1 MEWPARSERQP
12 IGIIGIFLL
21 NLQPLSDHAFVI
33 ICWPMNAAPP
43 TDLRRYLIALVSL
56 TLVQVVATMGFNQA
70 SVLAPAAAPELGVEA
85 ADVAYYVSLVYLA
98 AMLSTLGGGTINR
111 RLGPIR
117 FIQAGLTV
125 AAVGSFMFAVG
136 GVALAALSAFVVGL
150 GSGPLT
156 IASSHILARVTP
168 PRLANVTFS
177 LKQSGVP
184 LGFAICGAALP
195 TLALDFGWRWAAAS
209 IGFVSIAT
217 AIAVQPLRAMYD
229 DERSG
234 RGRRPTVVEIFE
246 PLKLA
251 WRDPILRPMCF
262 IGMLFSATQAI
273 VVNFTVVYAVDGL
286 QMSYVLAGA
295 LLSAATVTGAFG
307 RVFWG
312 AVADLL
318 RKPSAVLA
326 GIGALIATAATA
338 MAFST
343 PAWPVAAVY
352 LVCIVLGGT
361 AVGWNGVF
369 IAESALRAPPGRAAE
384 FTGATQLFVFS
395 GALLSPLLFRG
406 VLAITDA
413 YAVGYLLLAA
423 GVAAASLFLARAAVG
438 R

>member
-1 MEWPARSERQP
+1 MS
-12 IGIIGIFLL
+12 
-21 NLQPLSDHAFVI
+21 
-33 ICWPMNAAPP
+33 AAP

-70 SVLAPAAAPELGVEA
+70 SVLAPAAAPELGVAA

-98 AMLSTLGGGTINR
+98 AMISTLGGGAINR

-117 FIQAGLTV
+117 FIQAGLMV
-125 AAVGSFMFAVG
+125 AALGSFVFAAG
-136 GVALAALSAFVVGL
+136 GVALAALSALIVGL

-156 IASSHILARVTP
+156 IASSHILARVSP

-184 LGFAICGAALP
+184 VGFAICGAALP
-195 TLALDFGWRWAAAS
+195 TLALDLGWRWAAAS
-209 IGFVSIAT
+209 VGLISIAT
-217 AIAVQPLRAMYD
+217 ALAVQPLRALYD
-229 DERSG
+229 DERDAG
-234 RGRRPTVVEIFE
+234 RVARLPSLAEIFE
-246 PLKLA
+246 PLRLA

-286 QMSYVLAGA
+286 RMSYVLAGA
-295 LLSAATVTGAFG
+295 LLSTATVTGAVG

-312 AVADLL
+312 AIADLL
-318 RKPSAVLA
+318 RRPSAVLA
-326 GIGALIATAATA
+326 GIGALIAVAAIA

-343 PAWPVAAVY
+343 PAWPTTAVY
-352 LVCIVLGGT
+352 VVCIVLGGT

-369 IAESALRAPPGRAAE
+369 IAESASRAPPGRAAE

-406 VLAITDA
+406 VLAITHA
-413 YAVGYLLLAA
+413 YEAGYLLLAA
-423 GVAAASLFLARAAVG
+423 GVAAASFFLARAASRG
-438 R
+438 

>member
-1 MEWPARSERQP
+1 
-12 IGIIGIFLL
+12 
-21 NLQPLSDHAFVI
+21 
-33 ICWPMNAAPP
+33 MNAAAPP

-56 TLVQVVATMGFNQA
+56 TLVQLVATMGFNQA

-117 FIQAGLTV
+117 FIQAGLLV
-125 AAVGSFMFAVG
+125 AAVGSFLFAVG
-136 GVALAALSAFVVGL
+136 GLALAALSAFVVGL

-156 IASSHILARVTP
+156 IASSHILAKVSP

-184 LGFAICGAALP
+184 LGFAICGALLP

-209 IGFVSIAT
+209 IGFISIAT
-217 AIAVQPLRAMYD
+217 AIAVQPLRGLYD
-229 DERSG
+229 EDRHAS
-234 RGRRPTVVEIFE
+234 RGTRLPTLAEIFE
-246 PLKLA
+246 PLGLA

-286 QMSYVLAGA
+286 KMSYVLAGA

-312 AVADLL
+312 AIADLL

-326 GIGALIATAATA
+326 GIGALIAVAATA

-343 PAWPVAAVY
+343 PAWPTVAVY
-352 LVCIVLGGT
+352 FVFIVLGGT

-406 VLAITDA
+406 VLAVTNS
-413 YAVGYLLLAA
+413 YEVGYLLLAA
-423 GVAAASLFLARAAVG
+423 GVATASLFLAKAAMG

>member
-1 MEWPARSERQP
+1 MS
-12 IGIIGIFLL
+12 
-21 NLQPLSDHAFVI
+21 S
-33 ICWPMNAAPP
+33 AAP
-43 TDLRRYLIALVSL
+43 TDLRRYLIALISL

-70 SVLAPAAAPELGVEA
+70 SVLAPAAAPALGVAA

-98 AMLSTLGGGTINR
+98 AMISTLGGGAINR

-117 FIQAGLTV
+117 FIQTGLTV
-125 AAVGSFMFAVG
+125 AAIGSFVFAVG
-136 GVALAALSAFVVGL
+136 GVAMAALSALIVGL

-156 IASSHILARVTP
+156 IASSHILARVSP

-184 LGFAICGAALP
+184 VGFAICGAVLP

-209 IGFVSIAT
+209 IGFLSIAT
-217 AIAVQPLRAMYD
+217 VIAVQPLRRLYD
-229 DERSG
+229 EEQTSG
-234 RGRRPTVVEIFE
+234 PSRQRFLPTVAEIFE
-246 PLKLA
+246 PLRLA

-286 QMSYVLAGA
+286 KMSYVLAGT
-295 LLSAATVTGAFG
+295 LLSAATVAGAFG

-312 AVADLL
+312 ALADLL
-318 RKPSAVLA
+318 RKPTAVLA
-326 GIGALIATAATA
+326 GIGGIVAVAATA
-338 MAFST
+338 MSFTT
-343 PAWPVAAVY
+343 PSWPTTAIYAT
-352 LVCIVLGGT
+352 CIVLGGT

-369 IAESALRAPPGRAAE
+369 IAESAYRAPPGRAAE

-395 GALLSPLLFRG
+395 GALISPLLFRA
-406 VLAITDA
+406 VLAITHSYEA
-413 YAVGYLLLAA
+413 GYLLLAA
-423 GVAAASLFLARAAVG
+423 GVAVCSFFLARVAM

>member
-1 MEWPARSERQP
+1 
-12 IGIIGIFLL
+12 
-21 NLQPLSDHAFVI
+21 
-33 ICWPMNAAPP
+33 MNAAPP
-43 TDLRRYLIALVSL
+43 TDVRRYLIALVSL

-117 FIQAGLTV
+117 FIQAGLAV
-125 AAVGSFMFAVG
+125 AAVGSFVFAAG
-136 GVALAALSAFVVGL
+136 GVALAALSAFIVGL

-156 IASSHILARVTP
+156 IASSHILAKVTP

-184 LGFAICGAALP
+184 LGFAICGALLP

-217 AIAVQPLRAMYD
+217 ALAVQPLRALYD
-229 DERSG
+229 EERHAS
-234 RGRRPTVVEIFE
+234 RGARLPTLAEILE
-246 PLKLA
+246 PLGLA

-286 QMSYVLAGA
+286 AMSYVLAGA

-312 AVADLL
+312 AIADLL

-326 GIGALIATAATA
+326 GIGALIAVAATA

-343 PAWPVAAVY
+343 PAWPTAAVY

-384 FTGATQLFVFS
+384 FTGATQLFVFG
-395 GALLSPLLFRG
+395 GALLSPLLFRA
-406 VLAITDA
+406 VLAITHA
-413 YAVGYLLLAA
+413 YEAGYLLLAA
-423 GVAAASLFLARAAVG
+423 GVATASFFLARAA
-438 R
+438 RR

>member
-1 MEWPARSERQP
+1 
-12 IGIIGIFLL
+12 
-21 NLQPLSDHAFVI
+21 
-33 ICWPMNAAPP
+33 MNAAPP
-43 TDLRRYLIALVSL
+43 TDVRRYLIALVSL

-125 AAVGSFMFAVG
+125 AAVGSFVFAAG
-136 GVALAALSAFVVGL
+136 GVALAALSAFIVGL

-156 IASSHILARVTP
+156 IASSHILAKVTP

-195 TLALDFGWRWAAAS
+195 SLALDLGWRWAAAS
-209 IGFVSIAT
+209 IGFVSIA
-217 AIAVQPLRAMYD
+217 AALAVQPLRALYD
-229 DERSG
+229 EERHAS
-234 RGRRPTVVEIFE
+234 RGARLPTLAEILE

-286 QMSYVLAGA
+286 AMSYVLAGA

-312 AVADLL
+312 AIADLL

-326 GIGALIATAATA
+326 GIGALIAVAATA

-343 PAWPVAAVY
+343 PAWPTAAVY

-384 FTGATQLFVFS
+384 FTGATQLFVFG
-395 GALLSPLLFRG
+395 GALLSPLLFRA
-406 VLAITDA
+406 VLAITHA
-413 YAVGYLLLAA
+413 YEAGYLLLAA
-423 GVAAASLFLARAAVG
+423 GVATASFFLARAA
-438 R
+438 RR

>member
-1 MEWPARSERQP
+1 
-12 IGIIGIFLL
+12 
-21 NLQPLSDHAFVI
+21 
-33 ICWPMNAAPP
+33 MNAAPP
-43 TDLRRYLIALVSL
+43 TDVRRYLIALVSL

-117 FIQAGLTV
+117 FIQAGLAV
-125 AAVGSFMFAVG
+125 AAVGSFVFAAG
-136 GVALAALSAFVVGL
+136 GVALAALSAFIVGL

-156 IASSHILARVTP
+156 IASSHILAKVTP

-184 LGFAICGAALP
+184 LGFAICGALLP

-209 IGFVSIAT
+209 IGFVSLAT
-217 AIAVQPLRAMYD
+217 ALAVQPLRALYD
-229 DERSG
+229 EERHAS
-234 RGRRPTVVEIFE
+234 RGARLPTLAEILE
-246 PLKLA
+246 PLGLA

-286 QMSYVLAGA
+286 AMSYVLAGA

-312 AVADLL
+312 AIADLL

-326 GIGALIATAATA
+326 GIGALIAVAATA

-343 PAWPVAAVY
+343 PAWPTAAVY

-384 FTGATQLFVFS
+384 FTGATQLFVFG
-395 GALLSPLLFRG
+395 GALLSPLLFRA
-406 VLAITDA
+406 VLAITHA
-413 YAVGYLLLAA
+413 YEVGYLLLAA
-423 GVAAASLFLARAAVG
+423 GVATASFFLARAA
-438 R
+438 RR

>member
-1 MEWPARSERQP
+1 
-12 IGIIGIFLL
+12 
-21 NLQPLSDHAFVI
+21 
-33 ICWPMNAAPP
+33 MNAAPP
-43 TDLRRYLIALVSL
+43 TDVRRYLIALVSL

-117 FIQAGLTV
+117 FIQAGLMV
-125 AAVGSFMFAVG
+125 AAVGSFVFAVG
-136 GVALAALSAFVVGL
+136 GVALAALSAFIVGL

-156 IASSHILARVTP
+156 IASSHILAKVTP

-184 LGFAICGAALP
+184 LGFAICGALLP

-217 AIAVQPLRAMYD
+217 ALAVQPLRALYD
-229 DERSG
+229 EERHAR
-234 RGRRPTVVEIFE
+234 RGTRLPTLAEILE

-286 QMSYVLAGA
+286 AMSYVLAGA

-312 AVADLL
+312 AIADLL

-326 GIGALIATAATA
+326 GIGALIAIAATA

-343 PAWPVAAVY
+343 PAWPTAAVY

-384 FTGATQLFVFS
+384 FTGATQLFVFG
-395 GALLSPLLFRG
+395 GALLSPLLFRA
-406 VLAITDA
+406 VLAITHA
-413 YAVGYLLLAA
+413 YEVGYLLLAA
-423 GVAAASLFLARAAVG
+423 GVATASFFLARAA
-438 R
+438 RR